1 MNDWLAY
8 GASVTGIAHQERQIP
23 CQDAYFIR
31 RKGEYL
37 IAAVCDGAGS
47 SRYSEQGAQLVA
59 RLFTLRIT
67 EWPNIDLLTE
77 KQITQ
82 GAKQL
87 IEDIRLQL
95 AEYAEIKQCALN
107 EYASTLVAC
116 WVGDDSGYL
125 FHLGDGIAVVE
136 YCDGTSYVSQPENG
150 EYANQTWFVTSEN
163 WEAHLRVIPLN
174 QPVKQVILMSDGVQ
188 PFAMN
193 KAGDALYEPFIT
205 PVIRYLKT
213 VSEDS
218 GSEALAGTLADPR
231 THSITGDDKTLVICI
246 RDEELW

>member
-1 MNDWLAY
+1 MNDWLIY
-8 GASVTGIAHQERQIP
+8 GASVIGAAHQEHQIP
-23 CQDAYFIR
+23 CQDAYFVR

-47 SRYSEQGAQLVA
+47 SRYSEQGAKLAA

-67 EWPNIDLLTE
+67 EWPDIYLLTE
-77 KQITQ
+77 KQVKQ
-82 GAKQL
+82 GVYQL

-95 AEYAEIKQCALN
+95 AEYAEINQCELN

-116 WVGDDSGYL
+116 WIGDDGGYL

-136 YCDGTSYVSQPENG
+136 FSDGTSYVSQPENG
-150 EYANQTWFVTSEN
+150 EYANQTWFVTSES
-163 WEAHLRVIPLN
+163 WQEHLRVTPLTK
-174 QPVKQVILMSDGVQ
+174 PVTQVVLMSDGVQ

-193 KAGDALYEPFIT
+193 KNADALYEPFIQ

-213 VSEDS
+213 VSEDA
-218 GSEALAGTLADPR
+218 GSEALAGTLADSR
-231 THSITGDDKTLVICI
+231 THSITGDDKTLVICF
-246 RDEELW
+246 RNEE